1 MYLIPQGPL
10 GAAVTAMISR
20 SGVQFIA
27 PSALHELYVERPTE
41 SAIVQVSG
49 DQASLL
55 SRYPRELAPTTLSI
69 ITNVPGLIYNSD
81 WMMQNAS
88 LPRIDWMEME
98 GRLAKA
104 GHTAFTPAAQEK
116 KAGERRQPPTSVDAL
131 FGDEEVDDLGI
142 DGTVDGG
149 V

>member
-1 MYLIPQGPL
+1 MYLIPQGQL
-10 GAAVTAMISR
+10 NAATTAMISR

-27 PSALHELYVERPTE
+27 PSALHELYVERPTDT
-41 SAIVQVSG
+41 AIVQVSG

-55 SRYPRELAPTTLSI
+55 SRYPKELAPTTLSI

-104 GHTAFTPAAQEK
+104 GHTAFTQSAQEK
-116 KAGERRQPPTSVDAL
+116 KGAERRQPANSVDTL
-131 FGDEEVDDLGI
+131 FGDEDDDDLGI
-142 DGTVDGG
+142 DGSTDGG
-149 V
+149 I

>member
-1 MYLIPQGPL
+1 MYLIPQGQL
-10 GAAVTAMISR
+10 NAATTAMISR

-27 PSALHELYVERPTE
+27 PSALHELYVDRPTE

-55 SRYPRELAPTTLSI
+55 SRYPKELAPSVLSI
-69 ITNVPGLIYNSD
+69 ITNVPGLVYTSD
-81 WMMQNAS
+81 WMMQNAA

-104 GHTAFTPAAQEK
+104 GHTAFTATAQEK
-116 KAGERRQPPTSVDAL
+116 KGAERRQARPEVNVL
-131 FGDEEVDDLGI
+131 FGDEEQEDLGI
-142 DGTVDGG
+142 DDIADGA